1 MADRWHVASDDRMIV
16 ERCGRKLLCPVLRYC
31 ASVRLREPRIC
42 TQNVGRNSLFGTRF
56 EQGTHRITEV
66 LTA

>member
-1 MADRWHVASDDRMIV
+1 LM
-16 ERCGRKLLCPVLRYC
+16 CPVLRYC
-31 ASVRLREPRIC
+31 AGVCLSVPRIY

-66 LTA
+66 LAA